1 MAKKI
6 YIADLDEEERS
17 FLLQFIKSGKQSAR
31 KINRARI
38 LLLADEG
45 KIDKEISEA
54 LHTSVPTVQRTRQR
68 FVEENLEGA
77 LNERR
82 RPGAQRKLEGKGEA
96 TLIALS
102 KSKPPAGRKK
112 WTLQLLADRLV
123 ELKVV
128 DTVSYET
135 VRRELKKTTSSLG

>member
-6 YIADLDEEERS
+6 YIVDLDEEERP
-17 FLLQFIKSGKQSAR
+17 FLLQFIKSGKHSAR
-31 KINRARI
+31 KINRVRI

-82 RPGAQRKLEGKGEA
+82 RPGAQRKLS
-96 TLIALS
+96 LS
-102 KSKPPAGRKK
+102 HDFCSSSKR
-112 WTLQLLADRLV
+112 DSRI
-123 ELKVV
+123 
-128 DTVSYET
+128 
-135 VRRELKKTTSSLG
+135 